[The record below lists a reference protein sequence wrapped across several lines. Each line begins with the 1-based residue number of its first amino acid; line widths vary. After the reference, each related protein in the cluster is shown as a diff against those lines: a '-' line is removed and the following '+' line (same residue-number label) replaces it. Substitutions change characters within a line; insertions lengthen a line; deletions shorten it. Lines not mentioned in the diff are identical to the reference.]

1 MSVENLLRQA
11 AIEEHAARYAKCID
25 DDALEQWPAFFAE
38 RCLYKV
44 TTAANLRE
52 NLPIGMM
59 FGDSRAMLVD
69 RVRALRQAN
78 IYEPQAYRHVLGRT
92 LVLDAGRE
100 RARTE
105 TPFLVVRIMQGGES
119 MLFASG
125 RYLDRVTLPSD
136 GGPMLYEERIVACD
150 SPFVDTL
157 LAIPL

>member
-1 MSVENLLRQA
+1 MTLDDLLDQA
-11 AIEEHAARYAKCID
+11 RIEATLARYGQCLD
-25 DDALEQWPAFFAE
+25 DDALERWPDFFAE

-44 TTAANLRE
+44 TTAENLRE
-52 NLPIGMM
+52 GLPIGMM

-78 IYEPQAYRHVLGRT
+78 IYEPQAYRHVTGRT
-92 LVLDAGRE
+92 LVLERAGDT
-100 RARTE
+100 ARTE

-125 RYLDRVTLPSD
+125 RYLDRLRLA
-136 GGPMLYEERIVACD
+136 GGDAVVIEERIVACD
-150 SPFVDTL
+150 SPRVDTL